1 MLITAGC
8 PRKPWAVKTLEA
20 LNANAGLTGFGL
32 LITAIVQT
40 FRKQLDLYHAILV
53 LHMIYSLG
61 LILYLSG
68 ELPRLQRYPLLIRV
82 L

>member
-1 MLITAGC
+1 LD
-8 PRKPWAVKTLEA
+8 A
-20 LNANAGLTGFGL
+20 LHTNAGLTGFGL

-40 FRKQLDLYHAILV
+40 FRKKLDLFHAILV
-53 LHMIYSLG
+53 LHIIYSLG

-68 ELPRLQRYPLLIRV
+68 ELSRLQRYPLLIRV